1 MDVLADDEISFFRK
15 VSSEGGWDYLRFYI
29 DGSQM
34 GEWSGEESWA
44 EMSYPVTQGFHTFK
58 WAYEKDGSE
67 SYGEDCGWIDYIIFP
82 AATGSGNVLNV
93 TATASPAEIC
103 NGESSQLHAF
113 ASGGSG
119 NYTYQWTPETG
130 LSDPNSANPVAT
142 PDVTTNYSVT
152 VNDGSSSV
160 TDEITLTVHPVP
172 ETPEITQEDDH
183 LVSSAG
189 SGNQWYDSNG
199 IISGA
204 TGQTYY
210 PTITDHFYVIVNNE
224 FGCSSDQS
232 NVIYFIYTGLNKNIA
247 NHFNI
252 YPNPFVDHFT
262 VEFNLPVESDI
273 SICLYN
279 KLGQKTEIL
288 LEETKQNPGFY
299 QLEFSKPELNQGIYF
314 ITIKSSTFSVSRKL
328 IIAK

>member
-1 MDVLADDEISFFRK
+1 MSNGADC
-15 VSSEGGWDYLRFYI
+15 
-29 DGSQM
+29 
-34 GEWSGEESWA
+34 A
-44 EMSYPVTQGFHTFK
+44 
-58 WAYEKDGSE
+58 
-67 SYGEDCGWIDYIIFP
+67 WIDYIVFP
-82 AATGSGNVLNV
+82 AASGAGNVLNV
-93 TATASPAEIC
+93 NASASPAEIC
-103 NGESSQLHAF
+103 LGESSQLNAF

-130 LSDPNSANPVAT
+130 LSDPNSSNPVAT
-142 PDVTTNYSVT
+142 PDETTNYSVT

-160 TDEITLTVHPVP
+160 TDEIILTVHPVP
-172 ETPEITQEDDH
+172 ETPEITLEDDH

-210 PTITDHFYVIVNNE
+210 PAATDHFYAIVSNE

-232 NVIYFIYTGLNKNIA
+232 NVIYFIYTGLKENMD
-247 NHFNI
+247 HRFNI

-262 VEFNLPVESDI
+262 VEFNLPAESDI

-279 KLGQKTEIL
+279 KLGQKAEIL
-288 LEETKQNPGFY
+288 YEGRKQNPGFY
-299 QLEFSKPELNQGIYF
+299 QLEFPRPELNQGIYF
-314 ITIKSSTFSVSRKL
+314 ITINSSTFSVTRKL
-328 IIAK
+328 ILAN